1 MPPRAATGEETDPTG
16 QQPGQLASVAPRPTN
31 SATRVV
37 PLLESFWRDALDT
50 LKRCIESDGPR

>member
-1 MPPRAATGEETDPTG
+1 
-16 QQPGQLASVAPRPTN
+16 VAPRPTN